1 MSNSSEL
8 IHQYGFLFVFGNV
21 LVEQLGLPI
30 PAIPVLLLAGTA
42 AAKGEISLTS
52 AFAWAVVASLI
63 ADSLWYEI
71 GRKKGGIVLSVAC
84 RISLNPDSCVRQT
97 ESFLAQWGF
106 PSLLVAKFIPG
117 FSMVAPPT
125 VGSMKKPRYLFWLFD
140 TIGAGL
146 WAGTALTAGFIF
158 FNSIEKIL
166 NGLTRLGQLAI
177 VLIVLVFVSF
187 ALVKYLQRRRFYQSL
202 QIPRIS
208 IEDLKKLIDEG
219 QNPLVLDVRSEVA
232 QSIDTD
238 RIPGAQGVLLENL
251 RANHFDL
258 PRDREIITY
267 CTCPNEASAALA
279 AQILMNRAFQG
290 VYPLKGGLEAW
301 RKAGYPVES
310 VRTETKPIP
319 TGEVPIAVVSI
330 SGEKPKTALPPCD

>member
-8 IHQYGFLFVFGNV
+8 IHQYGLLFVFGNV

-42 AAKGEISLTS
+42 AAKGEISLRS
-52 AFAWAVVASLI
+52 AFVLAIVASII

-71 GRKKGGIVLSVAC
+71 GRKKGGVVLSVAC

-106 PSLLVAKFIPG
+106 PSLFVAKFIPG

-140 TIGAGL
+140 TIGSGL
-146 WAGTALTAGFIF
+146 WAGTCLITGFIF
-158 FNSIEKIL
+158 FNSIERIL
-166 NGLTRLGQLAI
+166 SELTRLGLFAV
-177 VLIVLVFVSF
+177 VLIILVFVSF
-187 ALVKYLQRRRFYQSL
+187 VLVKYFQRQRFYQSL

-208 IEDLKKLIDEG
+208 VEDLKKLIDEG
-219 QNPLVLDVRSEVA
+219 HNPLVLDVRSQVA
-232 QSIDTD
+232 QAIDMD
-238 RIPGAQGVLLENL
+238 RIPGALGVLLESLHN
-251 RANHFDL
+251 NHVDL

-279 AQILMNRAFQG
+279 AQTLMNQSFQR
-290 VYPLKGGLEAW
+290 VYPLKGGLDAW
-301 RKAGYPVES
+301 RKAGYAVE
-310 VRTETKPIP
+310 RTETIPIP
-319 TGEVPIAVVSI
+319 PGEIPIVVVPI
-330 SGEKPKTALPPCD
+330 SGENTKSALPPCD